1 VCDSGKRVTEQF
13 KQEIDLTA
21 RRNTAMAQLVRD
33 LMTSEPV
40 ALPADTPVRQAA
52 QAMREHDIGDV
63 LVVDNGELR
72 GIVTDRDIVIRGL
85 ADWEDVS
92 TCSLGDV
99 CSDQLLTATPDDDI
113 DTAIARMRE
122 ASVRRIP
129 VVENGTPV
137 GVLSIGDA
145 AIERDPNSALAE
157 ISVDEGNT

>member
-33 LMTSEPV
+33 LMTSDPV

-99 CSDQLLTATPDDDI
+99 CSDQLLTATPNDDI
-113 DTAIARMRE
+113 DTAI
-122 ASVRRIP
+122 
-129 VVENGTPV
+129 
-137 GVLSIGDA
+137 
-145 AIERDPNSALAE
+145 ERDPDSALAE